1 MVSGLLISLGL
12 TDHGRAIP
20 HRQGNG
26 AVSQSNAQNE
36 AVVRKFFQLLNAEE
50 LEGLR
55 ALLTEDA
62 AWLPQ
67 ARDMP
72 GAGDY
77 RGRNVIVDDFLK
89 PIRGLFE
96 RGSPSNRILSMASN
110 DALVLVETHGTGKL
124 ADGRP
129 YDNRYAWAF
138 EIRDGKVA
146 VIREYLDSY
155 YIVRM
160 FGNP

>member
-1 MVSGLLISLGL
+1 MGESS
-12 TDHGRAIP
+12 
-20 HRQGNG
+20 RQ
-26 AVSQSNAQNE
+26 SE
-36 AVVRKFFQLLNAEE
+36 AVVRTFFELLNAEN
-50 LEGLR
+50 LEGVR

-72 GAGDY
+72 GAGEY
-77 RGRNVIVDDFLK
+77 RGRDVIVDQFLK
-89 PIRGLFE
+89 PIRGLFA

-110 DALVLVETHGTGKL
+110 GDLVLVETHGTGHL
-124 ADGRP
+124 RDGRP

-138 EIRDGKVA
+138 EVRAGKVA

-155 YIVRM
+155 YIVRL
-160 FGNP
+160 FAPA